1 VAAGWFARK
10 PSSNPSIV
18 LLSGAVNGLLT
29 RRRFNASLAF
39 LAASTAIARRSAAE
53 PSSSR
58 LDVGLI
64 EHDRVLVSAT
74 TALTAPIYT
83 LNTIPS
89 PHAAAQV
96 FYSELTPDPDPR
108 APDKSHRAFREHA
121 TALRNA
127 SSTIAA
133 LTAAFVLTH
142 EDRYA
147 LRAGRQLYAWF
158 VDPAT
163 RMVPDFTKAGF
174 DPTSSTATPG
184 GVVDLVP
191 FAEIARALSFLP
203 DTAALSPPDLAT
215 TKAWFAALVA
225 WLNDDRNAF
234 IAREAKDHTASS
246 WLLLASAVSRSLGDD
261 ATLESCRH
269 RFRRP
274 TIRNQINA
282 LGEFP
287 HEITTAFPYRNTLL
301 NFDLLATAAQLLS
314 TPFDNLWSFELEDG
328 PGMRSVAAYLYP
340 AIRDRAK
347 WPQIADPEYFH
358 DLPGRRPALLFA
370 GRAFD
375 RPEYID
381 LYRSLADPT
390 NVPEAIAASFPI
402 SQPLLFTARAPH
414 GH

>member
-1 VAAGWFARK
+1 
-10 PSSNPSIV
+10 V

-29 RRRFNASLAF
+29 RRRFNSSLAW
-39 LAASTAIARRSAAE
+39 LAASTALTRRSAAE
-53 PSSSR
+53 PSSSH

-64 EHDRVLVSAT
+64 EHDRVLAAAT
-74 TALTAPIYT
+74 TALSAPIRT
-83 LNTIPS
+83 LSGIPS

-96 FYSELTPDPDPR
+96 FYSEIAPEPDPR

-121 TALRNA
+121 ATLRNA
-127 SSTIAA
+127 SFTIAA
-133 LTAAFVLTH
+133 LMAAFVLTH

-147 LRAGRQLYAWF
+147 LCAGRHLYAWF

-163 RMVPDFTKAGF
+163 RTVPDFSKAGF
-174 DPTSSTATPG
+174 DDTSSAATPA

-191 FAEIARALSFLP
+191 LAEIARALSFLP

-215 TKAWFAALVA
+215 TQGWFASLIA
-225 WLNDDRNAF
+225 WLNEDRNAF
-234 IAREAKDHTASS
+234 IAREAKDHTASA
-246 WLLLASAVSRSLGDD
+246 WLLLATAISRSLGDD
-261 ATLESCRH
+261 ATLEGCRH

-340 AIRDRAK
+340 AIHDRSK
-347 WPQIADPEYFH
+347 WPQIADPEYFR

-390 NVPEAIAASFPI
+390 NTPEPIAASFPI

-414 GH
+414 GR

>member
-1 VAAGWFARK
+1 M
-10 PSSNPSIV
+10 

-29 RRRFNASLAF
+29 RRRFNSSLAC
-39 LAASTAIARRSAAE
+39 LAASTALARRSAAE

-64 EHDRVLVSAT
+64 EHDRILAAAT
-74 TALTAPIYT
+74 TALTAPIHT
-83 LNTIPS
+83 LSAIPS
-89 PHAAAQV
+89 SHAAAQV

-108 APDKSHRAFREHA
+108 APDKSHRTFREHA

-127 SSTIAA
+127 SSAIAA
-133 LTAAFVLTH
+133 LTAGFVLTH
-142 EDRYA
+142 DDRYA
-147 LRAGRQLYAWF
+147 LRAGRHLYEWF

-174 DPTSSTATPG
+174 DAAKSIATPT

-191 FAEIARALSFLP
+191 LAEVARALSFLP
-203 DTAALSPPDLAT
+203 DTAALSPPDLAST
-215 TKAWFAALVA
+215 QAWFASLIT
-225 WLNDDRNAF
+225 WLNEDRNAF
-234 IAREAKDHTASS
+234 IAREAKDHTASA

-261 ATLESCRH
+261 ATLEACRH

-301 NFDLLATAAQLLS
+301 NFDLLAAAAQLLS

-328 PGMRSVAAYLYP
+328 PGMRSVAAFLYP
-340 AIRDRAK
+340 AIQDRAK

-375 RPEYID
+375 RPEYVD
-381 LYRSLADPT
+381 LYRSLVDPT
-390 NVPEAIAASFPI
+390 NAPEPIAASFPI
-402 SQPLLFTARAPH
+402 SQPLLFTTRAPH
-414 GH
+414 GR